1 MLINV
6 SGFCWDVVVH
16 YIESERV
23 FFVDMCAHTSWDAT
37 TSGAENDASLMELIR
52 PFLEGHLSVSS

>member
-1 MLINV
+1 MLLRMKAIMLINV

-23 FFVDMCAHTSWDAT
+23 FFVDMCAHTS
-37 TSGAENDASLMELIR
+37 
-52 PFLEGHLSVSS
+52 